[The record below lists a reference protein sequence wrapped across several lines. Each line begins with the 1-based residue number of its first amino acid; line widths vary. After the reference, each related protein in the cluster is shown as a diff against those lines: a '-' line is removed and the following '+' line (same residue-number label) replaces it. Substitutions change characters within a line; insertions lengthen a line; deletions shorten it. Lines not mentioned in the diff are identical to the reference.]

1 MRYGFHRGYLKY
13 EQPASRT
20 VVKADFLRD
29 GVAASVTSAQ
39 SSKSCIRTGLP
50 RARPKTMLT
59 FRRVFLLM
67 VAALIPATTTA
78 FAEGDYPSRAI
89 TLIAPFAAGGSVDL
103 VSRIL
108 ASALTKRLGQSVI
121 VENKPG
127 GNSVIGIREFL
138 RAEPDGYTL
147 LLGSLGANVTPSLMQ
162 PNYPFDPLRDYVP
175 LAMVAEWSA
184 ILAVK
189 ADLPP
194 NTLQDF
200 ITYAKARPGQ
210 LNFGA
215 TGYGGLA
222 HLVSEVFMQQTGV
235 RMQHVQYKAGSQG
248 TTDLLG
254 GAIDAEMMSSPVAA
268 EQVDSARLKMLAVA
282 SKHRLGIL
290 PNVPTMTQAGVS
302 GVDQTAWQCVFS
314 APNVQQP
321 IRERIAREVFAVTSD
336 PANQQILRQN
346 GFEPLPL
353 DGAATERMYRDEISE
368 WTELIKTRGLA
379 TQDQ

>member
-1 MRYGFHRGYLKY
+1 M
-13 EQPASRT
+13 
-20 VVKADFLRD
+20 
-29 GVAASVTSAQ
+29 
-39 SSKSCIRTGLP
+39 
-50 RARPKTMLT
+50 
-59 FRRVFLLM
+59 FRRAFFSFAL
-67 VAALIPATTTA
+67 AAVISASTTA
-78 FAEGDYPSRAI
+78 FAEDNYPSRTI

-108 ASALTKRLGQSVI
+108 ASGLTQRLGQPVI
-121 VENKPG
+121 VENRPG
-127 GNSVIGIREFL
+127 GNSVVGIREFL

-162 PNYPFDPLRDYVP
+162 SNYPFDPRRDYVP

-189 ADLPP
+189 KDLPV
-194 NTLQDF
+194 NTLQEF

-235 RMQHVQYKAGSQG
+235 SMQHVQYKSGSQG

-254 GAIDAEMMSSPVAA
+254 GSIDAEMMSSAVAA
-268 EQVDSARLKMLAVA
+268 EQVDSDLLKMLAVA
-282 SKHRLGIL
+282 NKHRLGIL
-290 PNVPTMTQAGVS
+290 PNLPTMAEGGVS
-302 GVDQTAWQCVFS
+302 GVDQTAWQCVFA
-314 APNVQQP
+314 APNVPQP

-336 PANQQILRQN
+336 TIYQQKLRQN
-346 GFEPLPL
+346 GFEPLAL
-353 DGAATERMYRDEISE
+353 DAAATERMYRDEIGE
-368 WTELIKTRGLA
+368 WTELIKARGLA
-379 TQDQ
+379 TKAQ